1 MKIFRKIT
9 WETMKQNRTRTTV
22 TIIGVILSAT
32 LFTAVTVFCGSLMS
46 FLEKTYAYNSGNY
59 HISAEGVDLE
69 TVQSCGKDK
78 NTELISAARE
88 LGFAEIGSDNPD
100 KPYLYIEAADETFFE
115 EMPVHL
121 TAGRLPERE
130 NEILLPEHLLY
141 NGGVSCQ
148 IGDQLTLR
156 TGKRVIRED
165 AGEELGQHN
174 PYMGDEEALAD
185 LTEETFTVTG
195 FYERPDFEDYSA
207 PGYTALTRM
216 PDSEITSDPAGNT
229 SDYNIYVLLDH
240 PKQVM
245 DSYAEQYFYS
255 AYVGYNS
262 DLLMFAGVFSFGNL
276 SLFFLGMVLFF
287 VGLIFVGS
295 VSLIYSAFSISVSE
309 RTKQFGLLASVGAT
323 KRQIRRM
330 VWQESLIVSVIGIPV
345 GIVVG
350 IAGIGITLLLL
361 GDRLDSLMA
370 SPYRLSLSVSWQTIG
385 LAAVIALFTVLVSA
399 LIPSARAT
407 RINAID
413 AIRQSRDVTTRG
425 KDVKAGRVFY
435 RLFGLE
441 GMLGKKY
448 FSRSRKKYRNTVISL
463 AFSVVLF
470 ITASTYASYLSDS
483 VSEGTGTGNYDLAY
497 TGADSGDEIPAEEL
511 RSAAGVAGMAWSS
524 SDYREFI
531 LTADDTTDSYQQYRK
546 QVEELI
552 RNNPDGVYDP
562 RPVEV
567 GGQYAMPANIYY
579 LDDVSY
585 ESFVRQQGLD
595 DSVYLQQGDVPA
607 IVVNSGSSTIY
618 TGDERHAYSFDYLT
632 GHLGSVEAAA
642 EAEEIEGYSALVTNW
657 CKADTVENTGDGAV
671 VSGTGQDGEEYIL
684 CYQYVD
690 DEDSNSPEYDENGVI
705 INARN
710 IPVSTYAVELGDYV
724 TEKPLGVPES
734 ENLTLIYPY
743 HMLSEEEKTEYPPI
757 CYFVAADHDQM
768 VDSVKEILTENGFL
782 GTDDFFQDLLASE
795 EDTRNLVTIIN
806 VFSYGFIILISLISV
821 ANVFNAISTNITLRR
836 RDFAMLRSVGMT
848 RKGLM
853 RMLKFECLIY
863 GGRSLAWG
871 LPVGFVLGILLFRIT
886 GTIYSRSFQVYWQPY
901 VIAVICVFAVVFV
914 SMRYAMSRIKME
926 NPIEALKEEN

>member
-9 WETMKQNRTRTTV
+9 WETMKQNRTRTIV

-69 TVQSCGKDK
+69 TLQSCGKDK

-100 KPYLYIEAADETFFE
+100 KPYLYVEAADETFFE

-130 NEILLPEHLLY
+130 NEILLPEHLIY

-165 AGEELGQHN
+165 TGEELGQHN

-216 PDSEITSDPAGNT
+216 QDSEITSDPAGNT

-255 AYVGYNS
+255 VYVGYNS
-262 DLLMFAGVFSFGNL
+262 DLLMFAGIFSFGNL

-330 VWQESLIVSVIGIPV
+330 VWQESLVVSVIGIPV

-483 VSEGTGTGNYDLAY
+483 VSEGSGTGNYDLAY

-511 RSAAGVAGMAWSS
+511 RSAAGVAEMAWSTA
-524 SDYREFI
+524 DYREFI
-531 LTADDTTDSYQQYRK
+531 LTADDTTDSYQQYRN

-552 RNNPDGVYDP
+552 RDNPDGVYDP
-562 RPVEV
+562 RPAEV

-585 ESFVRQQGLD
+585 ESFVRQQGLE
-595 DSVYLQQGDVPA
+595 DSVYLQEGDVPA

-642 EAEEIEGYSALVTNW
+642 EPEEIEGYSALVTNW

-690 DEDSNSPEYDENGVI
+690 DEDSNGPEYDENGVI

-743 HMLSEEEKTEYPPI
+743 HMLSEEEKAEYPPI

-768 VDSVKEILTENGFL
+768 VDSVKEVLTENGFL
-782 GTDDFFQDLLASE
+782 TTDDFFQDLLASE

-886 GTIYSRSFQVYWQPY
+886 GVIYSRSFQVYWQPY

>member
-425 KDVKAGRVFY
+425 KDVKTGRVFY

-463 AFSVVLF
+463 AFSVILF

-483 VSEGTGTGNYDLAY
+483 VSEGSGTGNYDLAY

-595 DSVYLQQGDVPA
+595 DSVYLQEGDVPA

-743 HMLSEEEKTEYPPI
+743 HMLSEEEKAEYPPI

>member
-425 KDVKAGRVFY
+425 KDVKTGRVFY

-463 AFSVVLF
+463 AFSVILF

-483 VSEGTGTGNYDLAY
+483 VSEGSGTGNYDLAY

-595 DSVYLQQGDVPA
+595 DSVYLQEGDVPA

-743 HMLSEEEKTEYPPI
+743 HMLSEEEKAEYPPI

-782 GTDDFFQDLLASE
+782 GTDDFFQDLLVSE

>member
-69 TVQSCGKDK
+69 TVQTCMQDGD
-78 NTELISAARE
+78 TEVISVARE
-88 LGFAEIGSDNPD
+88 LGYAEIGSENED
-100 KPYLYIEAADETFFE
+100 KPYLFVESADDTFYE

-121 TAGRLPERE
+121 TAGTLPQNE
-130 NEILLPEHLLY
+130 NEILLPEHLFY
-141 NGGVSCQ
+141 NGGVSYE
-148 IGDQLTLR
+148 IGDTVTLQI
-156 TGKRVIRED
+156 GKRVIKAD
-165 AGEELGQHN
+165 AKEELGQHN
-174 PYMGDEEALAD
+174 PYLGEEEALVEI
-185 LTEETFTVTG
+185 TEETFTVTG
-195 FYERPDFEDYSA
+195 LYERPDFEDYSA

-216 PDSEITSDPAGNT
+216 SENEIASAPAGNG
-229 SDYNIYVLLDH
+229 SGYNIYVLLNH
-240 PKQVM
+240 PRQVM
-245 DSYAEQYFYS
+245 ERYEQQYFYH

-262 DLLMFAGVFSFGNL
+262 DLLMFAGIFSFGNL

-361 GDRLDSLMA
+361 GDRLDSLMD

-470 ITASTYASYLSDS
+470 ITASTYASYLSHS
-483 VSEGTGTGNYDLAY
+483 VSEGTDTGNYDLAY

-511 RSAAGVAGMAWSS
+511 RSAAGVAEMAWSS
-524 SDYREFI
+524 SDYREVI
-531 LTADDTTDSYQQYRK
+531 LTMDDTTDSYQQYRK

-552 RNNPDGVYDP
+552 RNNPEGVYDP
-562 RPVEV
+562 RPAEV

-579 LDDVSY
+579 LDGVSY
-585 ESFVRQQGLD
+585 EGFVRQQGLD
-595 DSVYLQQGDVPA
+595 DSVYLQGGDVPA

-632 GHLGSVEAAA
+632 GSLNSVEAVA
-642 EAEEIEGYSALVTNW
+642 EPEEMEGYLALVRNW
-657 CKADTVENTGDGAV
+657 CRADTVENAEDETV
-671 VSGTGQDGEEYIL
+671 ISGEGQDGEEYIF
-684 CYQYVD
+684 CYQYVEG
-690 DEDSNSPEYDENGVI
+690 EDNREYDENGVI

-743 HMLSEEEKTEYPPI
+743 HMLSEEEKAEYPPI

-768 VDSVKEILTENGFL
+768 VDSVEEILTENGL
-782 GTDDFFQDLLASE
+782 LTTDDFFQDLLASE

-848 RKGLM
+848 RKGMM

>member
-1 MKIFRKIT
+1 
-9 WETMKQNRTRTTV
+9 MKQNRTRTTV

>member
-59 HISAEGVDLE
+59 HISAESVDLE
-69 TVQSCGKDK
+69 TLQSCGKDK

-350 IAGIGITLLLL
+350 IAGIGITMLLL

-425 KDVKAGRVFY
+425 KDVKTGRVFY

-463 AFSVVLF
+463 AFSVILF

-483 VSEGTGTGNYDLAY
+483 VSEGSGTGNYDLAY

-595 DSVYLQQGDVPA
+595 DSVYLQEGDVPA

-743 HMLSEEEKTEYPPI
+743 HMLSEEEKAEYPPI

>member
-9 WETMKQNRTRTTV
+9 WETMKQNRTRTMV

-46 FLEKTYAYNSGNY
+46 FLEKTYAYSSGNY

-69 TVQSCGKDK
+69 TLQSCGQDK
-78 NTELISAARE
+78 NTALISAARE

-100 KPYLYIEAADETFFE
+100 KPYLYVEAADETFFE

-121 TAGRLPERE
+121 TAGRLPEQE

-141 NGGVSCQ
+141 NGGVSCE

-156 TGKRVIRED
+156 TGKRVIREA

-216 PDSEITSDPAGNT
+216 QDSEITSDPAGNT
-229 SDYNIYVLLDH
+229 SDYNLYVLLDH

-262 DLLMFAGVFSFGNL
+262 DLLMFDGVFSFGNL

-361 GDRLDSLMA
+361 GDRLDSLMD

-425 KDVKAGRVFY
+425 RDVKAGRVFY

-483 VSEGTGTGNYDLAY
+483 VSGGIGTGNYDLAY
-497 TGADSGDEIPAEEL
+497 TGIGPGDEIPAEEL
-511 RSAAGVAGMAWSS
+511 RSADGVEQMAFSS
-524 SDYREFI
+524 AEYRELV
-531 LTADDTTDSYQQYRK
+531 LTEADTSASYQQYRK

-552 RNNPDGVYDP
+552 RDSAEEAYDP
-562 RPVEV
+562 RPMEV
-567 GGQYAMPANIYY
+567 GGQYVMPTNVYY

-585 ESFVRQQGLD
+585 ESFVRQQGLE
-595 DSVYLQQGDVPA
+595 DSVYLREGDVPA
-607 IVVNSGSSTIY
+607 IVANSGSSTVY
-618 TGDERHAYSFDYLT
+618 TGDERHSYSFDYLT
-632 GHLGSVEAAA
+632 GHLGSVKAAA
-642 EAEEIEGYSALVTNW
+642 DPEEREGYSVLATNW
-657 CKADTVENTGDGAV
+657 CKADTVENAGDKTV
-671 VSGTGQDGEEYIL
+671 VSGTGRDGEEYIL
-684 CYQYVD
+684 CDQYVA
-690 DEDSNSPEYDENGVI
+690 DEDSNQPEYDENGVI

-710 IPVSTYAVELGDYV
+710 IPVRTCAVELGDYV
-724 TEKPLGVPES
+724 AEKPLGIPES

-743 HMLSEEEKTEYPPI
+743 HMLSEEEKAEYPPI
-757 CYFVAADHDQM
+757 CFFIAADHDQM
-768 VDSVKEILTENGFL
+768 IDSVKEILTESGFL
-782 GTDDFFQDLLASE
+782 ATDDFFQDLLAAE
-795 EDTRNLVTIIN
+795 EDTRNLVTVIN
-806 VFSYGFIILISLISV
+806 VFAYGFIILISLISV
-821 ANVFNAISTNITLRR
+821 ANVFNTISTNITLRR

-871 LPVGFVLGILLFRIT
+871 LPVAFVLGLVLFRIT
-886 GTIYSRSFQVYWQPY
+886 GVIYSRSFHVYWQPY